1 MSAALRVLLVEDQ
14 FELRDLLADVL
25 QEMGMQVRTA
35 DDGEAALQILEEFPC
50 DVLFSDIHMPGPIN
64 GLDLASRVMQARPQ
78 ARVILSSGHPRFQLA
93 PLPPGAHFLQKPF
106 RLGQFTELLREDAP
120 TPV

>member
-64 GLDLASRVMQARPQ
+64 GLDLATRFMQAQPQ

-120 TPV
+120 APV